1 MASLRGLDL
10 NLLLIFEALHETRS
24 VSRAGT
30 RLGLSQSAASHALAR
45 LREACRDEL
54 FLRAPGG
61 MVPTPLANR
70 IYPEVHKALDSLRHS
85 VDEARGFDPATST
98 RRFRL
103 AIPHPMG
110 PVYALRIRDTAR
122 AEAPNV
128 SLRFD
133 TRTLADEA
141 PSLMRE
147 GDSTSRWTGSP
158 PKTTASSIAGCSRTA
173 WSLRRAT
180 ATPARARAW
189 IGRNCA
195 RRNSFG
201 ANAARPSDGRRCYRA
216 NSGNC

>member
-110 PVYALRIRDTAR
+110 PVYALRIRDAAR

-141 PSLMRE
+141 PALMRE
-147 GDSTSRWTGSP
+147 GALDLAVDWIPSEDDRFVNRRLFEDGLVI
-158 PKTTASSIAGCSRTA
+158 TARRGHPRARPDMD
-173 WSLRRAT
+173 WPELRR
-180 ATPARARAW
+180 RS
-189 IGRNCA
+189 
-195 RRNSFG
+195 SF
-201 ANAARPSDGRRCYRA
+201 AASAARPSDGRRCSRA
-216 NSGNC
+216 SFGNC